1 MRSLPTDRLRGKVLN
16 LAHEGHQGVVRTKQR
31 LRSCVWWPG
40 VDVDV
45 ERLVRSCHA
54 CQVVSAGNPP
64 EPICTTELPSGPW
77 EDLNL
82 DLCGPFPGGESL
94 LVVIDKYS
102 KWVEVETVFQTTTQ
116 EIIIRLDKMF
126 ASHGFPLTLTT
137 DNARNLTSA
146 EFDDFCKVRGIRHLT
161 VTPLWPQANGS
172 VERQNRTLLKAIRT
186 AVAEGRSWPSSLPT
200 FLLAYRTTPHPATGV
215 SPAELLCGRRLRTK
229 MPAASGPAPAPDRP
243 VVQQRNARYREAGKR
258 YADRQRHTMPAN
270 ISVGDRVLVKIP
282 NRLTKLSGA
291 FFSEPYRVVSV
302 SGSQVTVRRPDGK
315 LFKRNSSYVK
325 QYVEPRDFVEP
336 FSLPRR
342 EGPACA
348 ATPSARADRPPD
360 EAADQCVGLRT
371 RSGRL
376 SVKPQWFGNVVSH

>member
-1 MRSLPTDRLRGKVLN
+1 MTAATRRTLSKGLGKLKDFQLTVPID
-16 LAHEGHQGVVRTKQR
+16 
-31 LRSCVWWPG
+31 PG
-40 VDVDV
+40 VTPV
-45 ERLVRSCHA
+45 A
-54 CQVVSAGNPP
+54 Q
-64 EPICTTELPSGPW
+64 
-77 EDLNL
+77 
-82 DLCGPFPGGESL
+82 
-94 LVVIDKYS
+94 
-102 KWVEVETVFQTTTQ
+102 
-116 EIIIRLDKMF
+116 
-126 ASHGFPLTLTT
+126 
-137 DNARNLTSA
+137 
-146 EFDDFCKVRGIRHLT
+146 KVRRIPFSLQGPVEQKLKELLDQDIIE
-161 VTPLWPQANGS
+161 QANGS